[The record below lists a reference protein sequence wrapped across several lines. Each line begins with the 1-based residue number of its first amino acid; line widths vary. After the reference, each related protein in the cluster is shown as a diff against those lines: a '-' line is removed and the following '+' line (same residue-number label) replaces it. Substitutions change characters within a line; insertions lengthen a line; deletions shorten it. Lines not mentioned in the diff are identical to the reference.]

1 MNDAAQ
7 PASDPEQLDSKQS
20 DSQQPASRQP
30 DSPVST
36 HYATFDWADYEP
48 VSSTVVNTVAR
59 AAGVSPADLPE
70 LHDYVEPLAL
80 DQLFQAPGGDAR
92 TTTGRVTFEYAGYEV
107 TVHSVGQIVVRE
119 PESPRP

>member
-7 PASDPEQLDSKQS
+7 PASDPEQLDS
-20 DSQQPASRQP
+20 QQPDNQ
-30 DSPVST
+30 VST
-36 HYATFDWADYEP
+36 HYATFDWTDYEP

-59 AAGVSPADLPE
+59 AADVSPADLPE

-80 DQLFQAPGGDAR
+80 DQLFGTSDGDAR

-119 PESPRP
+119 PDAPRP

>member
-7 PASDPEQLDSKQS
+7 PASDPDRLDSHQP
-20 DSQQPASRQP
+20 DGQQPNGHQP

-59 AAGVSPADLPE
+59 AIGVSTADLPE
-70 LHDYVEPLAL
+70 LHDTVEPGAL
-80 DQLFQAPGGDAR
+80 DQLFQSCHGGAR
-92 TTTGRVTFEYAGYEV
+92 TTTGQITFEYASYEV
-107 TVHSVGQIVVRE
+107 TVYSGGQVVVRG
-119 PESPRP
+119 PDAPRP